1 MVMNSRQEISL
12 LRAQNAR
19 LEAEVN
25 KLKQLV
31 EAKLSPPAPQPQTP
45 PKPPAWAQ
53 QSQFTGVAYSG
64 PPSVPQR
71 ADNGGPVG
79 IAVDAKTGHRKF
91 PDGLVRDQFGEVVPH
106 SIANATEIRPVLQS
120 RSPAHEMAVELLDRI
135 VETTPVKE

>member
-1 MVMNSRQEISL
+1 MPNNSERI
-12 LRAQNAR
+12 AR
-19 LEAEVN
+19 LEAELAE
-25 KLKQLV
+25 LK
-31 EAKLSPPAPQPQTP
+31 AKQAPRPPSTP
-45 PKPPAWAQ
+45 SKPPAWAQ
-53 QSQFTGVAYSG
+53 QSTNVGMAYSG